1 LSHELHSSKLE
12 YLGVVSGIK
21 SWCKEFGER
30 QAMEIDFKSDVSTVV
45 PFDIGI
51 CLFRVLQEA
60 LHNALKHS
68 GVKRIEVQLSEHLN
82 EVHLLVRDSG
92 RGFDVEAAIQGQ
104 GLGLT
109 SMQERVRLLNGSI
122 DIQSKPMAGTTIHVR
137 VPFGSEHD
145 TRRAAG

>member
-12 YLGVVSGIK
+12 YLGVVPGIR
-21 SWCKEFGER
+21 SWCNEFGER
-30 QAMEIDFKSDVSTVV
+30 QKMEIDFKSDVSSAV
-45 PFDIGI
+45 PLEVGV

-68 GVKRIEVQLSEHLN
+68 GVRHIEVQVSEHLN

-92 RGFDVEAAIQGQ
+92 KGFDVEAAIRSR

-109 SMQERVRLLNGSI
+109 SMQERVRLLSGSI
-122 DIQSKPMAGTTIHVR
+122 EIQSKPMGGTTIHVR
-137 VPFGSEHD
+137 VPLEAEHVSQS
-145 TRRAAG
+145 AAG

>member
-1 LSHELHSSKLE
+1 LHSSKLE

-30 QAMEIDFKSDVSTVV
+30 QKMEIDFKSDVSTVV
-45 PFDIGI
+45 PFNVGI

-60 LHNALKHS
+60 LHNASKHS

-82 EVHLLVRDSG
+82 DVQLIVTDLG

-122 DIQSKPMAGTTIHVR
+122 EIQSKPMGGTAVHVR
-137 VPFGSEHD
+137 IPVGSEHGI
-145 TRRAAG
+145 RRAAG